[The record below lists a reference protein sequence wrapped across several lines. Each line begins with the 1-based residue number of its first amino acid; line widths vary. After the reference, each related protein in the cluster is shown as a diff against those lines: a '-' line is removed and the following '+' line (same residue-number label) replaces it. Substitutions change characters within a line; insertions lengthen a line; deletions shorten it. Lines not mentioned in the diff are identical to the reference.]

1 VDLDEFYRMG
11 ERIFNLQ
18 RMISV
23 RRGISGKDD
32 TLPERFLKTTRG
44 AGPAGENLPN
54 LDAMLREYYDVRGWG
69 QDGIPT
75 VEKLKSLGLDECL

>member
-1 VDLDEFYRMG
+1 MTKQSDQMG

-23 RRGISGKDD
+23 RRGLSGRDD

-44 AGPAGENLPN
+44 AGPAGENLPK
-54 LDAMLREYYDVRGWG
+54 LDAMLTEYYDIRGWG
-69 QDGIPT
+69 KDGIPT
-75 VEKLKSLGLDECL
+75 DEKLRSLDLGECL